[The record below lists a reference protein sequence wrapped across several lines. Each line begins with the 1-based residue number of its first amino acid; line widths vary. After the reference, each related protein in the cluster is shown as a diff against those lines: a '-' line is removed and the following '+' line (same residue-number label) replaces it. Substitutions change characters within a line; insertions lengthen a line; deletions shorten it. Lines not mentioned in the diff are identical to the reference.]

1 MNIIEA
7 SSSRRQKFK
16 NERLEEMMEAIFK
29 GTQKMNEG
37 ETKHMMLVIFMYI
50 HGFKTSPVQLIA
62 PLTTHR
68 VWPKTL
74 EWNDDVL
81 IW

>member
-50 HGFKTSPVQLIA
+50 HGFKTSPVQLRRSQ
-62 PLTTHR
+62 PTVFGLR
-68 VWPKTL
+68 L
-74 EWNDDVL
+74 LNGMMMC
-81 IW
+81 

>member
-37 ETKHMMLVIFMYI
+37 ETIVLYLRGTYEKGILFSRGIKQGSLLRKFVLLSLPLVLR
-50 HGFKTSPVQLIA
+50 S
-62 PLTTHR
+62 
-68 VWPKTL
+68 
-74 EWNDDVL
+74 
-81 IW
+81 